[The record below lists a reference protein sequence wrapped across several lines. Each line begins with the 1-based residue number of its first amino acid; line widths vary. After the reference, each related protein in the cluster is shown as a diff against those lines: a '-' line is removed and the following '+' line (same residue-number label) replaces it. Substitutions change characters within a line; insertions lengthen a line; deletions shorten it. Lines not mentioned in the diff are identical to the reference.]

1 MSATDRVSLSFR
13 AFDED
18 VQHLLC
24 VPVASRQ
31 QEQESTSPLCY
42 LFLQEKRGE
51 IQRDVDMKF
60 SPLVRKQIQK
70 YIDTAAAVQ
79 DSEKVMEGAKDV
91 EEEDGIPGSDWVE
104 ISARQ

>member
-1 MSATDRVSLSFR
+1 
-13 AFDED
+13 
-18 VQHLLC
+18 
-24 VPVASRQ
+24 
-31 QEQESTSPLCY
+31 
-42 LFLQEKRGE
+42 
-51 IQRDVDMKF
+51 MKF